1 LLANKVRGIVV
12 FCAAALA
19 GMAFSL
25 ALRAQQLEQ
34 RPPEARSTRSDNQP
48 EGANAD
54 ASAPKFDPQSG
65 GSNDR
70 LFWTLPNFLSLENAR
85 SIAPLT
91 RAQKFKLVARAS
103 FDPMNIPFFGFLA
116 GISQADN
123 SESGY
128 GQGSIGYAKRFGSNF
143 ADGTSENF
151 FVQAVFPSIFRQDP
165 RYYQDGKTSF
175 WRHTGYAVSRIAV
188 IRGDSGRIQFNISEL
203 AGSAA
208 AAALSNMYRPNTDRN
223 LPNTVETWGSMM
235 GWDTFFN
242 MLREFWPDIRRKVHQ
257 RKE

>member
-1 LLANKVRGIVV
+1 LLAKKIRSTVV
-12 FCAAALA
+12 VCAAALA
-19 GMAFSL
+19 GTSFSL
-25 ALRAQQLEQ
+25 ASRAQQPEP
-34 RPPEARSTRSDNQP
+34 RPPEQPSAQSDRSP
-48 EGANAD
+48 GENAD
-54 ASAPKFDPQSG
+54 ASAPKFDPHSG

-70 LFWTLPNFLSLENAR
+70 LFWTLPNFLTLENAH
-85 SIAPLT
+85 SVAPLT
-91 RAQKFKLVARAS
+91 SGQKFKLMARTS
-103 FDPMNIPFFGFLA
+103 FDPTNFPFYAFLA

-123 SESGY
+123 SEAGY

-143 ADGTSENF
+143 ADGTAENF

-165 RYYQDGKTSF
+165 RYYQDGKATF
-175 WRHTGYAVSRIAV
+175 WRRAGYAASRIAV
-188 IRGDSGRIQFNISEL
+188 IRSDTGHLEINISEL

-208 AAALSNMYRPNTDRN
+208 AAALSNTYRPATDRTV
-223 LPNTVETWGSMM
+223 PNTMETWGSMM

>member
-1 LLANKVRGIVV
+1 
-12 FCAAALA
+12 
-19 GMAFSL
+19 MAFSL
-25 ALRAQQLEQ
+25 ASRAQQLEQ
-34 RPPEARSTRSDNQP
+34 RPPETQSTRSGNQAQQAD
-48 EGANAD
+48 ED

-70 LFWTLPNFLSLENAR
+70 LFWTLPNFLSLENAH

-91 RAQKFKLVARAS
+91 SAQKFRLVARAS
-103 FDPMNIPFFGFLA
+103 FDPMNIPFFAFLA

-165 RYYQDGKTSF
+165 RYYQDGKASF
-175 WRHTGYAVSRIAV
+175 WRRTGYAASRIAV
-188 IRGDSGRIQFNISEL
+188 IRGDSGHMQLNISEL

-208 AAALSNMYRPNTDRN
+208 AAALSNMYRPITDRT
-223 LPNTVETWGSMM
+223 LPNTVEIWGSMM